1 MSVRKRIWTS
11 GGERREAWVVDYSA
25 PDGRHLRTFDKK
37 KDADAFHASV
47 RVDVAAG
54 THTAPSRSPTVAEA
68 GKLWVEK
75 AITDGLE
82 RSTTDQ
88 YRQHLELHIT
98 PLIGSVKLAQLSVPS
113 VHAFADRLAHEGR
126 SPAMVRKII
135 RSLGSILTDAQRRG
149 RVAQNVVRSMGQ
161 SRRDSDAA
169 SGRRNG
175 KLKIGV
181 DIPSPDEIRRLIRAF
196 ADLEP
201 RHKPLL
207 MTAIFTGL
215 RSSEL
220 RGLRWSDVDLKR
232 SVLRVH
238 QRADRFGA
246 I

>member
-98 PLIGSVKLAQLSVPS
+98 PLIGSVKLAQLTVPS

-175 KLKIGV
+175 KLKVGI
-181 DIPSPDEIRRLIRAF
+181 DIPSPDEIKRLIAALPSQHR
-196 ADLEP
+196 
-201 RHKPLL
+201 PLL
-207 MTAIFTGL
+207 LTAIFTGL

-220 RGLRWSDVDLKR
+220 RGLRWADVDLKAKAHGA
-232 SVLRVH
+232 LRVH
-238 QRADRFGA
+238 HRADRV
-246 I
+246 